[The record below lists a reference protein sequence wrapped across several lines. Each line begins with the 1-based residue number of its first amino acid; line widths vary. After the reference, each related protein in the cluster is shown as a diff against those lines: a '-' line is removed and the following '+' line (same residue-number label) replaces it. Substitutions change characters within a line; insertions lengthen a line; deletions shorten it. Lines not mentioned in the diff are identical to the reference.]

1 MNYQETMQWLASR
14 PASDLENGVARV
26 QWLLERWGYPQLQL
40 PTVHFVGTNG
50 KGSTLNAL
58 QSILQSSGYSVGRF
72 TSPSII
78 DFREQIVF
86 QNEMIS
92 EEDFAS
98 IVTDLL
104 PSIEELDKADRL
116 GTISEFEIVVVAMFV
131 YFADYR
137 RPDILLVEAGM
148 GGLLD
153 ATNVLSPLVVVCP
166 SIGLD
171 HQAFLGDTH
180 ADIAR
185 HKVAVLREGVPLVYA
200 TDQPEVAHIFE
211 EQACRLQSRTY
222 ALERDILLESSD
234 ADFAVSTLLGRVDG
248 LILQMQGQHQK
259 ANAAL
264 AVTAAQLLKTEFPVI
279 TNDTIR
285 QGLSQAIWLG
295 RLEMILPNLM
305 IDGAH
310 NNESIAVLR
319 QLIVDRYAD
328 RDCEILFAAINT
340 KPIDQMIQI
349 LEQVG
354 SVTVTSF
361 DDNRAVKLA
370 DYPADCARVETYQE
384 WLAQLDLKNPD
395 KLYIITGSLYFITH
409 VRKYILEHIL

>member
-26 QWLLERWGYPQLQL
+26 QWLLERWGHPQLQL

-58 QSILQSSGYSVGRF
+58 QSILQSSGYSVGHF

-116 GTISEFEIVVVAMFV
+116 GTVSEFEIVVVAMFV

-185 HKVAVLREGVPLVYA
+185 HKVLFCVREFHLSMRQ
-200 TDQPEVAHIFE
+200 T
-211 EQACRLQSRTY
+211 S
-222 ALERDILLESSD
+222 
-234 ADFAVSTLLGRVDG
+234 
-248 LILQMQGQHQK
+248 QK
-259 ANAAL
+259 
-264 AVTAAQLLKTEFPVI
+264 
-279 TNDTIR
+279 
-285 QGLSQAIWLG
+285 
-295 RLEMILPNLM
+295 
-305 IDGAH
+305 
-310 NNESIAVLR
+310 
-319 QLIVDRYAD
+319 
-328 RDCEILFAAINT
+328 
-340 KPIDQMIQI
+340 
-349 LEQVG
+349 
-354 SVTVTSF
+354 
-361 DDNRAVKLA
+361 
-370 DYPADCARVETYQE
+370 
-384 WLAQLDLKNPD
+384 
-395 KLYIITGSLYFITH
+395 
-409 VRKYILEHIL
+409 